1 MEAEEKKSV
10 DTEKEKAAPLEER
23 VVKLLQ
29 EKKWKIS
36 TAESC
41 TGGAVAAMLVNVP
54 GASDVFDEGFITYSN
69 KAKHKYLGV
78 KKSTLK
84 EHGAVSKK
92 TAKEMCGGLCK
103 ATGAQ
108 VGVGI
113 TGIAGPG
120 GGTPEKPVG
129 LVYIGVCVNGE
140 ITVKKC
146 LFSGSRSQV
155 RLQSVQTALE
165 MVLEC
170 AGK

>member
-1 MEAEEKKSV
+1 MEEERLIKSE
-10 DTEKEKAAPLEER
+10 TEKTPDIEER

-84 EHGAVSKK
+84 IHGAVSRK
-92 TAKEMCGGLCK
+92 TAKEMCSGLCRE
-103 ATGAQ
+103 TGAN

-129 LVYIGVCVNGE
+129 LVYIGVCVNGDV
-140 ITVKKC
+140 TVKKC
-146 LFSGSRSQV
+146 QFSGDRSQV